1 MSFLS
6 GGIEVQNSTMIS
18 VPILR
23 YFEGKSVLVTGGSG
37 LIGRQIVSRL
47 LQAGATVRN
56 VSLDENHVEDRVE
69 YVKGDLCDFEFC
81 KRMVK
86 DMDCVFHVAG
96 IKGSIEVTKTKPAS
110 FFVPLL
116 MMNTNML
123 EACRLNKVDR
133 VVYTSSIGAYPS
145 AEIFKEQDGED
156 EGPPMDMFPGWA
168 KRMAELQIRAY
179 QIQFGLKHYA
189 VVRPCNV
196 YGPWDNFDPTN
207 AMVIPTLMRRI
218 FAKED
223 PVVIWGD
230 GTAVRDFA
238 YSGDVADGVI
248 LALYHGTGGRYVN
261 LGSGVGYTIKELVQ
275 ALQSIVP
282 FRAQFDSA
290 KPSGFS
296 RRVMDISLAKNL
308 LGYNPQMS
316 LQEGLQHTWEW
327 YVEHHDEYLKRKNY
341 FVSS

>member
-1 MSFLS
+1 MFQTIAEQR
-6 GGIEVQNSTMIS
+6 GKDMIAE
-18 VPILR
+18 PIMR
-23 YFEGKSVLVTGGSG
+23 FFQGKNIVVTGGSG
-37 LIGRQIVSRL
+37 LIGRKIVSRL
-47 LQAGATVRN
+47 IQAGASVRS
-56 VSLDENHVEDRVE
+56 VSLDEIQVEDKVE

-81 KRMVK
+81 QRMVK

-96 IKGSIEVTKTKPAS
+96 IKGSIEVTKSKPAS

-145 AEIFKEQDGED
+145 AEIFKEQEGED
-156 EGPPMDMFPGWA
+156 DGPPMDMFPGWA
-168 KRMAELQIRAY
+168 KRMAELQVRAY
-179 QIQFGLKHYA
+179 KIQYGLQHYA

-196 YGPWDNFDPTN
+196 YGPGDNFDPAN

-248 LALYHGTGGRYVN
+248 LALYHGTCGRYVN
-261 LGSGVGYTIKELVQ
+261 LGSGIGYTIKELVKT
-275 ALQSIVP
+275 LQSVVP
-282 FRAQFDSA
+282 FQAQFDST
-290 KPSGFS
+290 KPSGFP
-296 RRVMDISLAKNL
+296 RRVMDISLAKHL
-308 LGYNPQMS
+308 LEYEPQVS
-316 LQEGLQHTWEW
+316 LREGLQHTWDW
-327 YVEHHDEYLKRKNY
+327 YVEHHDEYLQRQNY
-341 FVSS
+341 FAAS